1 LQLNDLQGAARIL
14 RAAPLLSKGRIP
26 MKDNID
32 RREQINVLTMQIAI
46 NKMLPDEL
54 RCDDAI
60 AEMEQQLNRL
70 QGRHL
75 TAVKS

>member
-1 LQLNDLQGAARIL
+1 
-14 RAAPLLSKGRIP
+14 